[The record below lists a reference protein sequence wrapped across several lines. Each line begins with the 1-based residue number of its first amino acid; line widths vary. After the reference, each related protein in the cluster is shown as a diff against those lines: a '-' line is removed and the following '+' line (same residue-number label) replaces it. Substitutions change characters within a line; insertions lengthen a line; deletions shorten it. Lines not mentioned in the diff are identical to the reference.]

1 MRLAWFRSCPMR
13 ILTLM
18 LPITLL
24 LSTWASACRTQQPGQ
39 GGPKQSRVA
48 GIRDV
53 TGSVSRDG
61 RYYAFTNWQTGQL
74 GIKDLTTGEDRY
86 IVTPES
92 GEEYPYR
99 VRFSPDGQRIAYN
112 WTNADGSVELRV
124 VDADGH
130 DVRLLHRGFAR
141 LHDWS
146 PDGNQVL
153 ALVDEGG
160 SASAVLISALD
171 GSLKALKTF
180 DWRSPLEMRF
190 SPDGRHIAYDLPLRE
205 DSPERDIFLLE
216 VDGGVEIPLVEGP
229 GIDRVLDWT
238 PDGRWL
244 LFDSNRG
251 IPAGAGRRAWLIELT
266 DGRTVGEPAPVETE
280 ILVIR
285 GLGFGHEGAY
295 YYCCGG
301 ESQVL
306 PNLYIATLGPATDEL
321 IAPEMIA
328 SGVGREGEW
337 SPDGQYLAYAWGSWP
352 FPSTL
357 GTHFVQTGEERRLP
371 LTIRWA
377 RSSFGLRWSP
387 DGHSLLVQGRDLRDR
402 WGIYQVD
409 AQTGEATPI
418 MQGCC
423 IRWPTWSPEG
433 DVVFVSWQGS
443 GDTVRLVTH
452 DPDTGAERE
461 LRRLPPPA
469 HLSELAVSPD
479 GQWLAYFWS
488 DVPEWS
494 LEQGQWAL
502 MITPIGGGESRELAR
517 LSVQA
522 RSILKWGAF
531 PSLSWTPDSRYLIY
545 AINTVTDGRP
555 EATLWRVATE
565 GGEPPNLGL
574 AIDGLQLLGLSIHP
588 DGRQIAFTGRYLDRL
603 PDAFEEMWVL
613 EDFLPEPESVPVEE
627 P

>member
-1 MRLAWFRSCPMR
+1 
-13 ILTLM
+13 
-18 LPITLL
+18 
-24 LSTWASACRTQQPGQ
+24 
-39 GGPKQSRVA
+39 VA

-92 GEEYPYR
+92 GEEYPYP
-99 VRFSPDGQRIAYN
+99 VRFSPDGKRIAYN
-112 WTNADGSVELRV
+112 WTNADGSAELRV

-130 DVRLLHRGFAR
+130 DVRTLYRGFAR
-141 LHDWS
+141 PHDWS
-146 PDGNQVL
+146 PDGERVL
-153 ALVDEGG
+153 AVADVDG
-160 SASAVLISALD
+160 SASAVLISTLD
-171 GSLKALKTF
+171 GSLEALKTF

-205 DSPERDIFLLE
+205 DSADRDIFLLE
-216 VDGGVEIPLVEGP
+216 VDGGRETPLVEGP

-244 LFDSNRG
+244 LFDSDRG
-251 IPAGAGRRAWLIELT
+251 LPPGAGRRAWLIELT
-266 DGRTVGEPAPVETE
+266 DGRPLGEPAPVETE
-280 ILVIR
+280 IQVVR

-301 ESQVL
+301 AAAL
-306 PNLYIATLGPATDEL
+306 PIELYLATLDPANDEL
-321 IAPEMIA
+321 SAPEPIA
-328 SGVGREGEW
+328 SGLGREGEW
-337 SPDGQYLAYAWGSWP
+337 SPDGRYVAYAWHFWP

-357 GTHFVQTGEERRLP
+357 GTRFVQTGEEQRLP
-371 LTIRWA
+371 LTIELA
-377 RSSFGLRWSP
+377 GGSGLRWSP
-387 DGHSLLVQGRDLRDR
+387 DGHSLLVQGRDLAVNGFLGDR
-402 WGIYQVD
+402 RGIYQVD
-409 AQTGEATPI
+409 AQTGEAIPI
-418 MQGCC
+418 VQGCC

-443 GDTVRLVTH
+443 GDTVRLVRRE
-452 DPDTGAERE
+452 PDTGAEQE
-461 LRRLPPPA
+461 LDRLPPPA

-479 GQWLAYFWS
+479 GRWLAYFWS
-488 DVPEWS
+488 DIPEWS
-494 LEQGQWAL
+494 FEQGQWAL
-502 MITPIGGGESRELAR
+502 MITPLSGGESRELAR

-522 RSILKWGAF
+522 RPILKWGAS
-531 PSLSWTPDSRYLIY
+531 PSLSWTPDSRHLIY
-545 AINTVTDGRP
+545 AINTATDSRP
-555 EATLWRVATE
+555 AATLWRVATE
-565 GGEPPNLGL
+565 GGEPQHLGP

-588 DGRQIAFTGRYLDRL
+588 DGRQVAFTGNYLDRI

-613 EDFLPEPESVPVEE
+613 EDFLPAPESVPVEE